1 MEVLER
7 LRLRLP
13 NEKDETLLADI
24 VETARSAILA
34 RRFPFGTDKTEVEP
48 IYFDLLFRIA
58 LDLYNKQGAEGE
70 TSHSENGVSR
80 VYQSGWISADLLDEV
95 VPYSGVL

>member
-7 LRLRLP
+7 LKLRLP
-13 NEKDETLLADI
+13 DEANENLLIDI
-24 VETARSAILA
+24 VETAKSAILA

-48 IYFDLLFRIA
+48 QYKDLLFRIA

-80 VYQSGWISADLLDEV
+80 AYQSSWISADLLDEI
-95 VPYSGVL
+95 VPYCEVF